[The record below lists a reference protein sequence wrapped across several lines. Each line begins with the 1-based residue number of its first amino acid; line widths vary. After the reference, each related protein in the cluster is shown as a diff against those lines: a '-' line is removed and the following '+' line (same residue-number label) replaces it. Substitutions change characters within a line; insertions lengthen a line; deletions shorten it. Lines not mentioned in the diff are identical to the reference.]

1 MQKTGIPGCGGFLVL
16 AELAAP
22 PSLGEHLQGDAAV
35 APVIPQ
41 ECISPVPAHP

>member
-1 MQKTGIPGCGGFLVL
+1 MQKIGIPGCGGFLVL
-16 AELAAP
+16 AKLAAP

-41 ECISPVPAHP
+41 ERVSPVSVHP